1 MKQVIQSLSN
11 GIVDLIDLPVP
22 LIGNNEILVRSSCS
36 LISSGTERMLIN
48 FGQSNLWQKASN
60 NPERVKD
67 VLDKVMVDGPLSAYE
82 AVSNKLDE
90 PIPLGY
96 SNVGIVIKKGRNVSN
111 LELGDRVVSNGHHA
125 EYVKVNKNLCAKIPK
140 EVSDEEASFVVLSS
154 IGLQGIRLAN
164 PTLGETFVVCG
175 LGLIGLLTAQLL
187 KANGCNVL
195 GLDLNPQRIL
205 IAQSLGINSL
215 HLNNDKEAIS
225 WCKEITNNVG
235 VDGFLITSAT
245 SSNSP
250 IDIASQTCRQRGRI
264 ILIGT
269 SGININRDHFY
280 KKELTFKVSCSYGP
294 GRYDPIY
301 EEKGVDYPFGF
312 VRWTEKRNFEAVLQT
327 LKEKKLNVKDLITNK
342 FQISEAKDAYQ
353 LLNKDESSIG
363 ILFLYD
369 NPELS
374 NTNSVR
380 FKEFVDNQNSIGI
393 SVIGAGNYSKRVLM
407 PILSKKNINF
417 QTVFSRNG
425 LDSTL
430 LAKKFN
436 FKESSTDTDKVW
448 SDPQTNTLFI
458 LTRHNTHA
466 EFIIKGLKNKKNIF
480 VEKPICL
487 TEKQLEDIAKAYKE
501 SRSGDGKGPVLMV
514 GFNRRFSSLTQLLK
528 KDLMKINT
536 PKAFTYTCNAG
547 YLEKDH
553 WTNDFDVGGG
563 RLIGEACHFI
573 DLIRYLAES
582 KIKDL
587 NIVFSKDEK
596 VCPDTFSLN
605 VEFQDGSIG
614 NINYFSN
621 GNKKFQKERLEVFA
635 GGRIYQIQNFQK
647 LKVWGSPSL
656 KTVRKLN
663 QDKGQ
668 NACINLFIDSIKNSN
683 KTPIPFEEI
692 YEVQKWLLFANKKSF
707 IDHEFNSCKS

>member
-11 GIVDLIDLPVP
+11 GIVDLIELPVP

-48 FGQSNLWQKASN
+48 FGQSNLIKKASN

-67 VLDKVMVDGPLSAYE
+67 VLNKVMVDGPLSAFD
-82 AVSNKLDE
+82 AVSNKLGE

-96 SNVGIVIKKGRNVSN
+96 CNVGTVIKKGSNVSN
-111 LELGDRVVSNGHHA
+111 LELGDRVVSNGYHA
-125 EYVKVNKNLCAKIPK
+125 EYVKVNKNLCAKVPN
-140 EVSDEEASFVVLSS
+140 EVTDEEASFVILSS

-195 GLDLNPQRIL
+195 GLDLNPQKII
-205 IAQSLGINSL
+205 IAQSLGIKSL
-215 HLNNDKEAIS
+215 NVTNDKEAIS
-225 WCKEITNNVG
+225 WCLQMTNNVG

-245 SSNSP
+245 NSNSP
-250 IDIASQTCRQRGRI
+250 IDIASQSCRKRGRI

-269 SGININRDHFY
+269 SGININRDYFY

-301 EEKGVDYPFGF
+301 EEKGVDYPLGF
-312 VRWTEKRNFEAVLQT
+312 VRWTEKRNFEAVLQI
-327 LKEKKLNVKDLITNK
+327 LKQKKLNVEDLITNK
-342 FQISEAKDAYQ
+342 FQISEAKNAYQ
-353 LLNKDESSIG
+353 LLNNEESSIG
-363 ILFLYD
+363 ILFLYS
-369 NPELS
+369 NAALQ
-374 NTNSVR
+374 NTNSIK
-380 FKEFVDNQNSIGI
+380 FKDFIDNQSSIGI

-430 LAKKFN
+430 LAKKFK
-436 FKESSTDTDKVW
+436 FKGSSTDTDKVW
-448 SDPQTNTLFI
+448 NDAQTNTLFI

-480 VEKPICL
+480 VEKPICT
-487 TEKQLEDIAKAYKE
+487 TEQQLEDIAKAYKE
-501 SRSGDGKGPVLMV
+501 SRSDEGKGPVLMV

-528 KDLMKINT
+528 KDLMKINS
-536 PKAFTYTCNAG
+536 PKAFTFTCNAG
-547 YLEKDH
+547 YLDKDH
-553 WTNDFDVGGG
+553 WTNDIEVGGG
-563 RLIGEACHFI
+563 RLIGEACHFV
-573 DLIRYLAES
+573 DLIRYLAGS

-605 VEFQDGSIG
+605 IEFQDGSIG

-635 GGRIYQIQNFQK
+635 DGRIYQILNFQK
-647 LKVWGSPSL
+647 LKVWGSPNL
-656 KTVRKLN
+656 KTVRKLT

-668 NACINLFIDSIKNSN
+668 KVCIELFLDSIKNSK
-683 KTPIPFEEI
+683 KTPILFEEI
-692 YEVQKWLLFANKKSF
+692 YEVQKWLLLANKK
-707 IDHEFNSCKS
+707 KVQ

>member
-11 GIVDLIDLPVP
+11 GIVDLIELPVP
-22 LIGNNEILVRSSCS
+22 SISNNEILVRSSCS

-48 FGQSNLWQKASN
+48 FGQSNLFQKASN

-67 VLDKVMVDGPLSAYE
+67 VLNKVMVDGPLSAYE

-96 SNVGIVIKKGRNVSN
+96 CNVGTVIKKGCDVSN
-111 LELGDRVVSNGHHA
+111 LEIGDRVVSNGNHA
-125 EYVKVNKNLCAKIPK
+125 EYVKVNKNLCAKIPD
-140 EVSDEEASFVVLSS
+140 EVSDEEASFVILSS

-195 GLDLNPQRIL
+195 GLDLNPQKIL
-205 IAQSLGINSL
+205 IAQSLGIPSL
-215 HLNNDKEAIS
+215 NVTNEKEAIS
-225 WCKEITNNVG
+225 WCQKMTNNVG

-250 IDIASQTCRQRGRI
+250 IDIASQACRQRGRI

-269 SGININRDHFY
+269 SGININRDYFY

-301 EEKGVDYPFGF
+301 EKKGIDYPLGF
-312 VRWTEKRNFEAVLQT
+312 VRWTEKRNFDAVLQT
-327 LKEKKLNVKDLITNK
+327 LKQKQLNVKDLITHK
-342 FQISEAKDAYQ
+342 FKISEAKNAYQ
-353 LLNKDESSIG
+353 LLNNDESIIG
-363 ILFLYD
+363 ILLVYK
-369 NPELS
+369 NAKLQ
-374 NTNSVR
+374 NTNSVK
-380 FKEFVDNQNSIGI
+380 FKEFIDNQSSIGI
-393 SVIGAGNYSKRVLM
+393 SVIGAGNYSKRILM

-430 LAKKFN
+430 LARKFN
-436 FKESSTDTDKVW
+436 FRGSSTDTDKVW
-448 SDPQTNTLFI
+448 NDSETNTLFI

-480 VEKPICL
+480 VEKPICT

-501 SRSGDGKGPVLMV
+501 SRNAQGKGPVLMV

-528 KDLMKINT
+528 KDLMKINS
-536 PKAFTYTCNAG
+536 PKAFSFTCNAG
-547 YLEKDH
+547 YLDKDH
-553 WTNDFDVGGG
+553 WTNDFEVGGG
-563 RLIGEACHFI
+563 RLIGEACHFL

-582 KIKDL
+582 KIKNL

-647 LKVWGSPSL
+647 LKVWGSPNL
-656 KTVRKLN
+656 KSIRKLS

-668 NACINLFIDSIKNSN
+668 KACIDLFIDSIENSKEN
-683 KTPIPFEEI
+683 PICFEEI
-692 YEVQKWLLFANKKSF
+692 YEVQKWLLLANKKN
-707 IDHEFNSCKS
+707 FNGI

>member
-195 GLDLNPQRIL
+195 GLDLNPQKIL
-205 IAQSLGINSL
+205 IAQSLGIPSL
-215 HLNNDKEAIS
+215 NVTNEKEAIS
-225 WCKEITNNVG
+225 WCQKMTNNVG

-250 IDIASQTCRQRGRI
+250 IDIASQACRQRGRI

-269 SGININRDHFY
+269 SGININRDYFY

-301 EEKGVDYPFGF
+301 EKKGIDYPLGF
-312 VRWTEKRNFEAVLQT
+312 VRWTEK
-327 LKEKKLNVKDLITNK
+327 
-342 FQISEAKDAYQ
+342 
-353 LLNKDESSIG
+353 
-363 ILFLYD
+363 
-369 NPELS
+369 
-374 NTNSVR
+374 
-380 FKEFVDNQNSIGI
+380 
-393 SVIGAGNYSKRVLM
+393 
-407 PILSKKNINF
+407 
-417 QTVFSRNG
+417 
-425 LDSTL
+425 
-430 LAKKFN
+430 
-436 FKESSTDTDKVW
+436 
-448 SDPQTNTLFI
+448 
-458 LTRHNTHA
+458 
-466 EFIIKGLKNKKNIF
+466 
-480 VEKPICL
+480 
-487 TEKQLEDIAKAYKE
+487 
-501 SRSGDGKGPVLMV
+501 
-514 GFNRRFSSLTQLLK
+514 
-528 KDLMKINT
+528 
-536 PKAFTYTCNAG
+536 
-547 YLEKDH
+547 
-553 WTNDFDVGGG
+553 
-563 RLIGEACHFI
+563 
-573 DLIRYLAES
+573 
-582 KIKDL
+582 
-587 NIVFSKDEK
+587 
-596 VCPDTFSLN
+596 
-605 VEFQDGSIG
+605 
-614 NINYFSN
+614 
-621 GNKKFQKERLEVFA
+621 
-635 GGRIYQIQNFQK
+635 
-647 LKVWGSPSL
+647 
-656 KTVRKLN
+656 
-663 QDKGQ
+663 
-668 NACINLFIDSIKNSN
+668 
-683 KTPIPFEEI
+683 
-692 YEVQKWLLFANKKSF
+692 
-707 IDHEFNSCKS
+707 